1 MIDNFALG
9 VTHGLLMLAAW
20 LLLKRPDLDR
30 ESRSGDQPA
39 PKPGRR
45 PRA

>member
-30 ESRSGDQPA
+30 EPRTGDQPKA
-39 PKPGRR
+39 KPGRR